1 MNMHIHITLNIVNS
15 LTINTDTHFTH
26 KIDQVKKGARQSTT
40 TTNQN
45 NSIYT
50 TKKSTMAKEK
60 QTKKEQRAAALA
72 TLKSRRHHQ
81 FSSSSALDSYD
92 ASAAQDVQDI
102 LDDLG
107 SDNEMEYR
115 KRVEANL
122 AKEDFV
128 VDDGEFFFYFNKS
141 ENLNLSNT
149 NFCFSNLLLEIWK

>member
-1 MNMHIHITLNIVNS
+1 
-15 LTINTDTHFTH
+15 
-26 KIDQVKKGARQSTT
+26 
-40 TTNQN
+40 
-45 NSIYT
+45 
-50 TKKSTMAKEK
+50 MAKEK

-128 VDDGEFFFYFNKS
+128 VDDGEFF
-141 ENLNLSNT
+141 
-149 NFCFSNLLLEIWK
+149 LLLLVFDIVLYYDERERGLFSYGT